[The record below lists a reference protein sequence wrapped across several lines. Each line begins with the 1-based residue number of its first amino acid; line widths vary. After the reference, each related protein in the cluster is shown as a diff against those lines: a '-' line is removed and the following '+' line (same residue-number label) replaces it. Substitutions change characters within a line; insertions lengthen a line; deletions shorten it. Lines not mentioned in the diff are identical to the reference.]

1 MSRERIASGAFRHD
15 GDAQT
20 QAVRIDMLPV
30 ITPNAA
36 RYHADKQAEI
46 QALLDVFPD
55 IWQWL
60 HTDDFSALIVRTV
73 HSL

>member
-1 MSRERIASGAFRHD
+1 
-15 GDAQT
+15 
-20 QAVRIDMLPV
+20 MLPV

-60 HTDDFSALIVRTV
+60 HTDDFSALIARTV